1 MKQACLLV
9 SSALA
14 MSAACAAPTSYNI
27 DPTHTFPSFEAD
39 HLGISV
45 WRGKFNETKGKIVL
59 DKAAG
64 AGTVDV
70 TVETNS
76 IDFGLDVM
84 NSKAKSDELFD
95 TARYPQAHYKGK
107 LDGFVNGAPTQVVG
121 ELTLHGVTKPL
132 TLKINA
138 FKCIVHPMFKLD
150 LCGADVQGSFNR
162 DDFGIDAGKPYGF
175 KMDVTLRI
183 QVEALQALEKA
194 KPKE

>member
-95 TARYPQAHYKGK
+95 TARYPQAHYK
-107 LDGFVNGAPTQVVG
+107 APHLEDQR
-121 ELTLHGVTKPL
+121 LQMHRP
-132 TLKINA
+132 
-138 FKCIVHPMFKLD
+138 P
-150 LCGADVQGSFNR
+150 DVQ
-162 DDFGIDAGKPYGF
+162 AGLVRRRRAGQFQP
-175 KMDVTLRI
+175 R
-183 QVEALQALEKA
+183 
-194 KPKE
+194 